1 MYWIVWSIVG
11 GFIGLIAGGELLV
24 RGATRLALAAKISPL
39 VVGLTVVAFGTSAP
53 ELAVSVQSC
62 YAGQTDLAIGNAVGS
77 NLANILLI
85 LGVSAIVT
93 PLAVNVRLFK
103 LDVPVMI
110 ATAVALYLVGR
121 DGVISPLDGVGFT
134 VALVAYFAWTLAV
147 GRRESQLLAAEL
159 DELAPAQ
166 PGGAFMAGGLAL
178 LVVGIALLVY
188 ASGIL
193 VEGCTELARLA
204 GVSELVIGLTVVAIG
219 TSLPELATSIMAA
232 VRGKRDLAVGN
243 VVGSNILNILGV
255 LGLSAIV
262 SPGGIAVSAPSLA
275 FDIPLMIAVS
285 LVCMPIFSNGMAI
298 HRWEGAVM
306 LAFYAAFLA
315 FCGWSAVYLHGAP
328 AKPWMLA
335 AFVVPLMVVTGISLI
350 ASKKRVDRQ

>member
-1 MYWIVWSIVG
+1 MNWIAWSIVG
-11 GFIGLIAGGELLV
+11 GFVGLIAGGELLV

-62 YAGQTDLAIGNAVGS
+62 FAGQTELAIGNAVGS

-85 LGVSAIVT
+85 LGLSAIVT
-93 PLAVNVRLFK
+93 PLAVHAQLFK

-110 ATAVALYLVGR
+110 AAAIALYAVGYDR
-121 DGVISPLDGVGFT
+121 AISRLDGVWFC
-134 VALVAYFAWTLAV
+134 VALVGYFAWTLRA
-147 GRRESQLLAAEL
+147 GRRESKLLAAEL
-159 DELAPAQ
+159 DELETVQ
-166 PGGAFMAGGLAL
+166 PGAMFLVASAVL
-178 LVVGIALLVY
+178 LVSGIALLVY

-243 VVGSNILNILGV
+243 VVGSNIINIFGV
-255 LGLSAIV
+255 LGISAIV
-262 SPGGIAVSAPSLA
+262 SPNGIPLSAPSMA

-285 LVCMPIFSNGMAI
+285 LVCLPIFSSGMAI
-298 HRWEGAVM
+298 HRWEGAAM
-306 LAFYAAFLA
+306 LTIYVCYLA
-315 FCGWSAVYLHGAP
+315 FCGWSATNLNGSSP
-328 AKPWMLA
+328 SPWMLA
-335 AFVVPLMVVTGISLI
+335 AFVAPLLIVTVVSLT
-350 ASKKRVDRQ
+350 ARQRPVAD